1 MDKIKTLIALLGITI
16 IISCS
21 SHNQTVKKDSNF
33 PKLNIADEVI
43 IRSEILN
50 EDREIYVYNP
60 ASGENDT
67 SRYPVLYLM
76 DGDFLTPVVASQI
89 HALSMLYQLLPPMI
103 IVGINN
109 YKHDRGHDLT
119 PTNCIT
125 DMDGIVN
132 YNYKSSGGGGEFLEF
147 IEKELIPYIDSN
159 YKTKPYKILSGHSLG
174 GLMSLHCYV
183 HKDIFDAYIAVSPAL
198 WWDNNYLVKEI
209 DKFFKTNKIDDKKI
223 FISISNEIDGFSE
236 SVFKLDSIF
245 THNVR
250 ENGYKFNRY
259 PDELHG
265 SGAVK
270 AIYDG
275 LKFIYSDEWD
285 KAVSESLNL
294 ANLYSERGYY
304 NLESGDSLLIES
316 SIGDFTKVIELKP
329 DDANAYA
336 QRALGKARVN
346 RHEQAIKDFNK
357 AEELSI
363 NFPVFYYN
371 RGSSYF
377 SIKNY
382 KEAVSDFKKFDELM
396 PNDLYTYYMLGES
409 FKGLNQFE
417 EAAEYYNKCLKL
429 IQDSDEDSQKKVRN
443 TIIEIGFTPE
453 Y

>member
-1 MDKIKTLIALLGITI
+1 MYKIKPLIALLGISI

-21 SHNQTVKKDSNF
+21 LHNQTMKKDSNF

-43 IRSEILN
+43 IHSEILN

-67 SRYPVLYLM
+67 NRYPVLYLM

-89 HALSMLYQLLPPMI
+89 HALTKIYKFLPPMI

-119 PTNCIT
+119 PTNSLVDI
-125 DMDGIVN
+125 DGVVN
-132 YNYKSSGGGGEFLEF
+132 QNYKSSGGGNVFIEF
-147 IEKELIPYIDSN
+147 IERELVPHVESN
-159 YKTKPYKILSGHSLG
+159 YNTNSYRILSGMSLG
-174 GLMSLHCYV
+174 GLMSLHCLV
-183 HKDIFDAYIAVSPAL
+183 NKDIFNAYIAVSPAS
-198 WWDNNYLVKEI
+198 WWDNNYLLKEF
-209 DKFFKTNKIDDKKI
+209 DNYFKTNKIDDKKI
-223 FISISNEIDGFSE
+223 FISISNEIDVFSE

-245 THNVR
+245 THNVS

-294 ANLYSERGYY
+294 TNLYSERGYY

-346 RHEQAIKDFNK
+346 RHEQAIKDFNE
-357 AEELSI
+357 AEELGI

-382 KEAVSDFKKFDELM
+382 KKAVSDFKKFDELM
-396 PNDLYTYYMLGES
+396 PNNLYTYYMLGES

-417 EAAEYYNKCLKL
+417 EAVEYYNKCLKL
-429 IQDSDEDSQKKVRN
+429 IQDSDQDSQKKVRN
-443 TIIEIGFTPE
+443 TIIEMGFTPE